1 VRDCNVVVRAA
12 GKLADLGDDRA
23 VDPLR
28 EIAQRKGVLG
38 LAEACEAPAARAA
51 LKRLEKR

>member
-1 VRDCNVVVRAA
+1 MTATSWCARRESSRTSETN
-12 GKLADLGDDRA
+12 GQSE
-23 VDPLR
+23 PLR

-38 LAEACEAPAARAA
+38 LTDACEAPAARAA

>member
-12 GKLADLGDDRA
+12 GKLSDLGDERA
-23 VDPLR
+23 VEPLR
-28 EIAQRKGVLG
+28 EIAQRKAVLG
-38 LAEACEAPAARAA
+38 LTDACEAPAARAA